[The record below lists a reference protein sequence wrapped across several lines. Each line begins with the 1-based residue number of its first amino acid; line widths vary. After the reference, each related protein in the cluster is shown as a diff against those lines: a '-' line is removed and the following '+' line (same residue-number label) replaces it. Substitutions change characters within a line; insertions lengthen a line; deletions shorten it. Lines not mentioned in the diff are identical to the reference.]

1 MDHKTTIS
9 TAITTTNVNTI
20 KSGRCRIS
28 KMKYGTASEQ
38 ENATNTKIC
47 VDFTRCGRRP
57 NSAKNMKF
65 YINIVVI
72 RILVLLAGH
81 STPQTQSSTLGSAM
95 NRWRPRCHTG
105 RTDIGIHTP
114 NQRRKKYRRNALNR
128 DAIYT
133 P

>member
-1 MDHKTTIS
+1 M
-9 TAITTTNVNTI
+9 
-20 KSGRCRIS
+20 
-28 KMKYGTASEQ
+28 
-38 ENATNTKIC
+38 
-47 VDFTRCGRRP
+47 GRRASKRTQP
-57 NSAKNMKF
+57 TQKSVLTSHDVAAGPIRQKNMKF

-114 NQRRKKYRRNALNR
+114 NQRIRKISTKCIKPRCHLHTVIRTRNKEEEKLSFR
-128 DAIYT
+128 CKT
-133 P
+133 FFFSFSV